1 MAILEALA
9 DRDSASV
16 LTRLDQGAA
25 EGVQP
30 SDLLAGVLEFLRDA
44 MVLAVG
50 AEPVLLAVSPRQK
63 PRLQAIVDRWSI
75 DAIVA
80 ALQILAEARARMRG
94 VAHARLLAE
103 LALVRVARLENL
115 SDLGDLIQRLSAL
128 ESGGPVP
135 HKNPAQG
142 TKKKLSPSDPV
153 HTLVSSATEPAR
165 VESRPSAPLDSR
177 GQAAV
182 PARFREGEP
191 EPSQTEGAARPVAA
205 NPADAAKSVSAE
217 PAAVSSVEPAA
228 ASRAQAGA
236 VETSLVE
243 PAATSLVEPVETSLV
258 EPAATSHVEPGRRGA
273 EPVLEL
279 EAVRQLWP
287 DLVKKVGSTLGMKL
301 VAAEAIEVESP
312 DVLVIAAKPGYN
324 SLADSCGTD
333 EAKERISHCLQ
344 RLLRRPVTVRYQ
356 RVVESMSPA
365 PSAPA
370 GEQRPTEIL
379 AVDPMVQKVVELFEA
394 RPLHLEYEDDSEPT

>member
-1 MAILEALA
+1 M
-9 DRDSASV
+9 
-16 LTRLDQGAA
+16 
-25 EGVQP
+25 
-30 SDLLAGVLEFLRDA
+30 
-44 MVLAVG
+44 
-50 AEPVLLAVSPRQK
+50 
-63 PRLQAIVDRWSI
+63 
-75 DAIVA
+75 
-80 ALQILAEARARMRG
+80 
-94 VAHARLLAE
+94 
-103 LALVRVARLENL
+103 VRVARLENL

-135 HKNPAQG
+135 HKNQAQG
-142 TKKKLSPSDPV
+142 TKKKLSPFDPV

-165 VESRPSAPLDSR
+165 VESRPSAALDSR
-177 GQAAV
+177 GQAAD
-182 PARFREGEP
+182 PTRFSEGEP
-191 EPSQTEGAARPVAA
+191 EPSQTERAARPVAA
-205 NPADAAKSVSAE
+205 SLADAAKGVSAD
-217 PAAVSSVEPAA
+217 PAAVSRAEPVA
-228 ASRAQAGA
+228 ASRVEAEA
-236 VETSLVE
+236 VETSILEPVAESLVE
-243 PAATSLVEPVETSLV
+243 PAATSVVEPVAASL
-258 EPAATSHVEPGRRGA
+258 VEPGRRGA

-279 EAVRQLWP
+279 EAVRQIWP

-365 PSAPA
+365 PAAPA
-370 GEQRPTEIL
+370 GEPRPTEIL

-394 RPLHLEYEDDSEPT
+394 RPLHLEYDDDSEPT

>member
-1 MAILEALA
+1 
-9 DRDSASV
+9 
-16 LTRLDQGAA
+16 
-25 EGVQP
+25 
-30 SDLLAGVLEFLRDA
+30 
-44 MVLAVG
+44 
-50 AEPVLLAVSPRQK
+50 
-63 PRLQAIVDRWSI
+63 
-75 DAIVA
+75 
-80 ALQILAEARARMRG
+80 
-94 VAHARLLAE
+94 
-103 LALVRVARLENL
+103 
-115 SDLGDLIQRLSAL
+115 
-128 ESGGPVP
+128 
-135 HKNPAQG
+135 
-142 TKKKLSPSDPV
+142 
-153 HTLVSSATEPAR
+153 SATEPAR

-182 PARFREGEP
+182 PARFSEGEP
-191 EPSQTEGAARPVAA
+191 ETSQTEGAARPVAA
-205 NPADAAKSVSAE
+205 SLADAAKSVSAD
-217 PAAVSSVEPAA
+217 PAAVSSAEPAA

-236 VETSLVE
+236 VETSH
-243 PAATSLVEPVETSLV
+243 V